1 MCIHM
6 QTCEEAETIVFM
18 SHLAVIGGLAGA
30 FAFIQ
35 VYNVMY
41 RKSVYNILLQQP
53 EPVCFRMIQYLYE
66 HY

>member
-35 VYNVMY
+35 VCNIMY
-41 RKSVYNILLQQP
+41 ILLQQP